1 VNLQYFDISGKSK
14 YVEKKA
20 INGEPTEI
28 ERGLRLLL
36 EKFLCNET
44 DFFITRDK
52 VINRRNKNYSHILRI

>member
-1 VNLQYFDISGKSK
+1 MNLQYFDISGKSK